1 MGEPSGCPAH
11 QSFEPFG
18 ADYLRDPYPTFA
30 AVRKEGPAFYS
41 EELGMWVVTRYED
54 CAVIM
59 SDTERLSA
67 RIAQDALLPFC
78 PAAAAILSDGF
89 GFIPTMT
96 NLDQPEHGRIR
107 KHNLTAFSNRR
118 VAELEPVIREITGDM
133 LDAMLSE
140 ERFDWVSGL
149 AFPLPITVIFKL
161 LGFPDADAEMLKG
174 WTTERL
180 VMLFG
185 HPTEDEQ
192 VRVASNMKD
201 FWSYCVDF
209 VSMRQA
215 NRSDDFTSALLD
227 IHDADPSAIS
237 VQELTSVIFGLSI
250 AGHETTTNL
259 LTNTL
264 WLLQRHPSQWREVCD
279 DPALIPNAVEE
290 SLRFDSS
297 VNAWRRYSLVDIT
310 LGDTDSGETV
320 AGETVTIPAE
330 SKVLVLLGAGNR
342 DERSF
347 DNPDVFDIHRADA
360 RRHLSFGKGIHFCL
374 GAPLAR
380 LEARVVF
387 EELVARAPDV
397 VMAEQELSFP
407 PIISFRGPSQL
418 LLERSAK

>member
-1 MGEPSGCPAH
+1 MGASGGCPAH

-30 AVRKEGPAFYS
+30 AVREEGPAFYN

-54 CAVIM
+54 CAVVM

-67 RIAQDALLPFC
+67 RIAQDALLPFG
-78 PAAAAILSDGF
+78 AKAGAVLSDGF

-118 VAELEPVIREITGDM
+118 VAELEPVIRKLTATM
-133 LDAMLSE
+133 LDTMLRE
-140 ERFDWVSGL
+140 QRFDWVSGL

-185 HPTEDEQ
+185 HPTEEEQ
-192 VRVASNMKD
+192 VRVATNMKD
-201 FWSYCVDF
+201 FWSYCVNF
-209 VSMRQA
+209 VAQRQA
-215 NRSDDFTSALLD
+215 DRSDDFTSALLD
-227 IHDADPSAIS
+227 IHDADASAIS
-237 VQELTSVIFGLSI
+237 IQELTSVIFGLSI

-264 WLLQRHPSQWREVCD
+264 WLLQRHPDQWREVCE

-310 LGDTDSGETV
+310 LGDAASGD
-320 AGETVTIPAE
+320 AVTIPAE
-330 SKVLVLLGAGNR
+330 SKVLVLLGSGNR
-342 DERSF
+342 DGRSF
-347 DNPDVFDIHRADA
+347 DNPEVFDIHRADA

-387 EELVARAPDV
+387 EELVARAPDI

-407 PIISFRGPSQL
+407 AIISFRGPTQL